1 MASKKIIRKR
11 KHKGDILVIERH
23 LGQHRASGLSWGNG
37 RIEVDPRQSSKDYMD
52 TIIHEIL
59 HERHP
64 DLTEDQVLATS
75 SKIAE
80 VLQDCSFRK
89 VCT

>member
-1 MASKKIIRKR
+1 VASKKIIRKR

-23 LGQHRASGLSWGNG
+23 LGQYRAAGLSWGHG

-64 DLTEDQVLATS
+64 ELTEDQVLATS
-75 SKIAE
+75 TKIAE
-80 VLQDCSFRK
+80 VLQDCRFHRICS
-89 VCT
+89 